1 MFRFRQQASLLA
13 VHNAKQKA
21 QEMAGFVHQAVGK
34 PISIQEEESKEWEG
48 QVEGGADLEPR
59 PTIQQR
65 MSQATVT
72 VSCRVNVTFEL
83 KPKVKTK
90 SMK

>member
-1 MFRFRQQASLLA
+1 
-13 VHNAKQKA
+13 
-21 QEMAGFVHQAVGK
+21 MAGFVHQAVGK

-48 QVEGGADLEPR
+48 QIEGVTDIDTR

-72 VSCRVNVTFEL
+72 VSCRVNATFEL
-83 KPKVKTK
+83 KPKVRSKMAK
-90 SMK
+90 S